1 MRRAIGYAL
10 LVLTAL
16 GLLTGCGRAEREKTT
31 LVTAATAA
39 PEAAE
44 VTTSPPESTSLA
56 GNWYGWW
63 RIDHT
68 SGDWAHMYGY
78 WWDCAAWVTGT
89 APGEYSLTLRDEDML
104 EGKTTAWLSLAEK
117 DGALVC
123 TEGRLLD
130 RDLPDESLEILL
142 SEDDF
147 GPLLTLRGRY
157 TAVMSKGAFS
167 YEFFLRPWG
176 SRWPE
181 QEDAMPFRY
190 RDWYLPLVE
199 AGEDMPPELWNANG
213 KDSDS

>member
-1 MRRAIGYAL
+1 MRRARCCILCVLAAGAL
-10 LVLTAL
+10 LA
-16 GLLTGCGRAEREKTT
+16 GCRGAGREKTT
-31 LVTAATAA
+31 LVAEAAAP
-39 PEAAE
+39 PEAA
-44 VTTSPPESTSLA
+44 VTAELPEKETLA

-142 SEDDF
+142 SADNF

>member
-1 MRRAIGYAL
+1 MRRAITTALCALVLCAL
-10 LVLTAL
+10 LA
-16 GLLTGCGRAEREKTT
+16 GCGRAEREKTT
-31 LVTAATAA
+31 LVTEAAA
-39 PEAAE
+39 PPETAVTEAPAE
-44 VTTSPPESTSLA
+44 KASLA
-56 GNWYGWW
+56 ASWYGWW
-63 RIDHT
+63 RMDHT

-78 WWDCAAWVTGT
+78 WWDCAAWVTET
-89 APGEYSLTLRDEDML
+89 APGEYSLSLRDEDTL
-104 EGKTTAWLSLAEK
+104 EGKTALWLSLRET

-130 RDLPDESLEILL
+130 RDLPDENLEILL
-142 SEDDF
+142 SEDAF

-181 QEDAMPFRY
+181 KEDALPGHY

-199 AGEDMPPELWNANG
+199 AGEDMPPELWKANG
-213 KDSDS
+213 KDANS